1 MDRSP
6 IDVET
11 LARMANELFRE
22 AGPAGAAPGPADI
35 PSAAQAASPAV
46 TTGGEP
52 GHVVPSGPTAG
63 GATFAPSAPPTRPAF
78 GRPVSAEPPV
88 ATYGTGQSL
97 FGTNPRP
104 DDGVPL
110 GFDPRA
116 LPGFAAIP
124 HVEDGFDVGSLGG
137 LDPIA
142 VSRSFEPFANG
153 SGLAGVSPPTVP
165 PVGFGGVDFGGA
177 PPTGPGLADIP
188 SAVPGT
194 TSGFTPMPFQPSGL
208 PAGGA
213 ALSPSA
219 PPTGPAF
226 GRTIPIDVSTLGN
239 ASGLP
244 LFGTAPA
251 LGVGMS
257 AFGFDPRDGAQLP
270 HGFHDSSLQSFLAPS
285 NVPGLPAAPSGAP
298 YAGFGSGSSVP
309 PGTRARSIDR
319 PTPTAFQFTDAPHL
333 GDFPEESILRSQIN
347 PPHDAGVPAIAAPAM
362 PHFGSTAPSSSP
374 SFYFLN
380 DGMDYFANDVPKLA
394 RPSATPF
401 NAEAVRADFPIFKQ
415 RVNGHPLIWLDNGAT
430 TQKPQAVI
438 DRISSFYENENSNI
452 NRSAHE
458 LAARATDA
466 YEDARKTVQRFINAP
481 TVDELVFVRGT
492 TEGINFVAQSFGR
505 RFIKAG
511 DEIVLTHAEHHANI
525 VPWYLLAKE
534 VGATLRVAPF
544 DDHGEIL
551 LDEYEK
557 LLSDR
562 VKIVAMTHVSNAL
575 GTVLPAKAMVE
586 MAHRHGI
593 PVLVDAAQ
601 SISHMPID
609 VQDIDCDFFVF
620 SGHKV
625 FAPTGIGAVYGKKA
639 LLDQMPPWQ
648 GGGNMIKDVTFEK
661 ITFQPAPGR
670 FEAGTGNIADAVG
683 LGEAFKYLE
692 RLGMTNIAQHE
703 HALLDYATHRL
714 AAIKGLTIIGT
725 AKEKAGVISFLL
737 EGREPVEVGK
747 ALNQKGIAVRAGHHC
762 AMPILRR
769 YGVEATIRPAFAM
782 YNTFEDADRL
792 AEAVREIAAS

>member
-6 IDVET
+6 IDVQT
-11 LARMANELFRE
+11 LARMANDLFRQGDAE
-22 AGPAGAAPGPADI
+22 RPSPGFGTGLPTEIPSGVQAAAPDFD
-35 PSAAQAASPAV
+35 AAGLMPIS
-46 TTGGEP
+46 
-52 GHVVPSGPTAG
+52 PTAG
-63 GATFAPSAPPTRPAF
+63 GATFSPSAPPNRPAY
-78 GRPVSAEPPV
+78 GRVVSAEAPIPGF
-88 ATYGTGQSL
+88 GTGQPR
-97 FGTNPRP
+97 FGTVPGP
-104 DDGVPL
+104 GAGDIPL

-116 LPGFAAIP
+116 LPGFGPIP
-124 HVEDGFDVGSLGG
+124 PVEDGFDLVSLGL
-137 LDPIA
+137 LDPGA
-142 VSRSFEPFANG
+142 SLQTFM
-153 SGLAGVSPPTVP
+153 PPTNV
-165 PVGFGGVDFGGA
+165 
-177 PPTGPGLADIP
+177 PGLAAAP
-188 SAVPGT
+188 SIANPTDGLSGSGIDDGHLAPGPADLPSFVAAV
-194 TSGFTPMPFQPSGL
+194 TPDGGGGHPFGV

-213 ALSPSA
+213 TFPPSP
-219 PPTGPAF
+219 PPTRPGL
-226 GRTIPIDVSTLGN
+226 GRAASLEIPMGIDAGIPI
-239 ASGLP
+239 
-244 LFGTAPA
+244 
-251 LGVGMS
+251 
-257 AFGFDPRDGAQLP
+257 GFDPRDAP
-270 HGFHDSSLQSFLAPS
+270 GFPQDFADSAIPSFLAPTH
-285 NVPGLPAAPSGAP
+285 VPGLAALPSAPSARASSLP
-298 YAGFGSGSSVP
+298 SG
-309 PGTRARSIDR
+309 TQARSIDR
-319 PTPTAFQFTDAPHL
+319 PTPNAFQFTDAPHL
-333 GDFPEESILRSQIN
+333 GAFPEEAILRSQIN
-347 PPHDAGVPAIAAPAM
+347 PQHGTGLPDARPPIPHDLGGVR
-362 PHFGSTAPSSSP
+362 PSASP

-380 DGMDYFANDVPKLA
+380 DGMDYFANDVPKLP

-481 TVDELVFVRGT
+481 TMEELIFVRGT

-505 RFIKAG
+505 RFVKAG

-544 DDHGEIL
+544 DDRGEIL

-562 VKIVAMTHVSNAL
+562 VKIVALSHVSNAL
-575 GTVLPAKAMVE
+575 GTVLPAKAMTE

-593 PVLVDAAQ
+593 PVLVDGAQ

-609 VQDIDCDFFVF
+609 VQDLDCDFFVF

-648 GGGNMIKDVTFEK
+648 GGGNMIKDVTFER

-703 HALLDYATHRL
+703 HALLDYATQRL
-714 AAIKGLTIIGT
+714 AAVKGLTIIGT

-762 AMPILRR
+762 ALPILRR
-769 YGVEATIRPAFAM
+769 YGVEATVRPAFAM

-792 AEAVREIAAS
+792 AEAVREIAAG